1 MEHQQ
6 EVEMTGTDWAKVMMT
21 KVDQLVERGAEV
33 GVKAREKYKTAIL
46 PHLQQLAGELQTQSM
61 ALQLLVITVEVDL
74 ERVKNKV
81 NMAAS
86 DIEQNCDLVEQLTEV
101 NKEIV
106 SSHVKLEQSLDME
119 VTEYKIYK
127 EGVDNLGQ
135 KVEVLDTGLGTYH
148 TSLRGRHP
156 SGPRGSSPGT
166 WSAPQPPSQD
176 PSQVHEGGSRR
187 DLQSYF

>member
-1 MEHQQ
+1 MGMEHQQ

-135 KVEVLDTGLGTYH
+135 KVEVLVKGLGEKVEP
-148 TSLRGRHP
+148 SNEAVVRQCMGMISKEDRKRRHC
-156 SGPRGSSPGT
+156 G
-166 WSAPQPPSQD
+166 
-176 PSQVHEGGSRR
+176 V
-187 DLQSYF
+187 